1 VTSDR
6 DIRSLYSENARRGA
20 PIFFPGPPVP
30 VTYNFDQGLAA
41 AETFPI
47 QELAELARK
56 VLERD
61 GSKALEYGDV
71 SRDYTEL
78 VYGYLRLRELIAE
91 RIALRQ
97 GRRLGPEGVILT
109 SGSVQAIALAA
120 NGYLGS
126 GDAVILE
133 ASSFPYGMRYMEST
147 GATLATAA
155 VDDDGMDVDEVER
168 RLRELTLRGLR
179 PKMIYTIATFQLP
192 TGTCLSLPRRRRL
205 IQLAKQWKVIVL
217 EDNVYGELRY
227 EGDPLPTLLG
237 LDDSG
242 LVIQS
247 DSFSKTVVPGIRLG
261 WMAGHPEAIAGVAA
275 VRQDLGVSQ
284 WMGRIMAEYLAEG
297 KLDPHIEAANR
308 VYRAKRD
315 AAVAALRRHCGEL
328 VRFRVPQGGFYL
340 WLEIAEGIDAERVR
354 ELAAHQGV
362 FCRPGEVFT
371 GDPSGRRF
379 LRMSFSQIGLD
390 EIERGVAVLGE
401 ALEKSRRAVISPP

>member
-1 VTSDR
+1 MGI

-20 PIFFPGPPVP
+20 PIFFGSAPVP

-41 AETFPI
+41 AETFPLD
-47 QELAELARK
+47 ELAELARK

-78 VYGYLRLRELIAE
+78 VYGYLRLRELLAE
-91 RIALRQ
+91 RIARVQHRSL
-97 GRRLGPEGVILT
+97 PAEGVILT

-120 NGYLGS
+120 NAYLGP
-126 GDAVILE
+126 GDAAIVE

-147 GATLATAA
+147 GAVLATAA
-155 VDDDGMDVDEVER
+155 VDDDGMDVGEVER
-168 RLRELTLRGLR
+168 RLEELSASGLR
-179 PKMIYTIATFQLP
+179 PKLIYTIATFQLP

-205 IQLAKQWKVIVL
+205 LELAKRWNTIVL
-217 EDNVYGELRY
+217 EDNVYGELRF
-227 EGDPLPTLLG
+227 EGERLPTLLE

-261 WMAGHPEAIAGVAA
+261 WLAGVPEAIAGVAA

-284 WMGRIMAEYLAEG
+284 WMSRIMAEYLAEG

-308 VYRAKRD
+308 VYKLKRD
-315 AAVAALRRHCGEL
+315 AAVAALRRHCGDAL
-328 VRFRVPQGGFYL
+328 RFRVPKGAFYL
-340 WLEIAEGIDAERVR
+340 WLEIAPGHDVERVR
-354 ELAAHQGV
+354 ELAALGGV
-362 FCRPGEVFT
+362 YCRPGEVFT
-371 GDPSGRRF
+371 GDASGRRF
-379 LRMSFSQIGLD
+379 LRMSYSQVSVD
-390 EIERGVAVLGE
+390 EIERGAAVLGK
-401 ALEKSRRAVISPP
+401 ALAQSRI